1 MFSVGAEVIYVNAPN
16 GLNIRQKPTE
26 NSTSTQVLAFGQRVV
41 VIDDDPD
48 LNGWY
53 RVEGGDNDYFGGVQM
68 KRQDLQ
74 RKRMEGW
81 LRRTSHMPAIKPVSK
96 FARLDPQAVKQ
107 YMHRPYE
114 NALEGK

>member
-1 MFSVGAEVIYVNAPN
+1 
-16 GLNIRQKPTE
+16 
-26 NSTSTQVLAFGQRVV
+26 
-41 VIDDDPD
+41 
-48 LNGWY
+48 
-53 RVEGGDNDYFGGVQM
+53 M

-81 LRRTSHMPAIKPVSK
+81 LRRTSHMPSIKPVSK